1 MPNQLSQSKFLIPTM
16 IVIALLAA
24 ATGFFVSVKQ
34 AQLEQQQAAQR
45 QIPGLF
51 WPEPRQLQ
59 SFSIVDHYNQAFELA
74 DMKGKWSLVFFGYTN
89 CPDICPITLSVLAES
104 YPAMKSGTDNLQ
116 VLFASVDPD
125 RDNTDQLAEYVQY
138 FDEEFIGVGG
148 PVTAMNGFTRQLG
161 VAYFLNNEEDKENY
175 LVDHSASVY
184 LIDPEARLVGKLS
197 PPHNPE
203 VIKQRFAQIKEFI
216 NENS

>member
-1 MPNQLSQSKFLIPTM
+1 MPNQLSQSKFLIPAM

-34 AQLEQQQAAQR
+34 AQIEEQKAIQR

-59 SFSIVDHYNQAFELA
+59 SFSIVDHDNQAFELD

-89 CPDICPITLSVLAES
+89 CPDICPITLSILAES
-104 YPAMKSGTDNLQ
+104 YPAMKTESSKVQ

-125 RDNTDQLAEYVQY
+125 RDNTEQLAKYVQY
-138 FDEEFIGVGG
+138 FDKDFIGLGG
-148 PVTAMNGFTRQLG
+148 PTTAMNNFTRQLG
-161 VAYFLNNEEDKENY
+161 VAYFLNKRENEDNY

-184 LIDPEARLVGKLS
+184 MIDPAARLVGKLS
-197 PPHNPE
+197 PPHSPE
-203 VIKQRFAQIKEFI
+203 MIEQRFIQIKEFI
-216 NENS
+216 DENS